1 MNISNFNSQIGPWTL
16 SVDDINI
23 EMGEVTLIY
32 GPSGCGKTSFF
43 QGLLGLNLANFN
55 LEIKDQNLS
64 QIRPTERKF
73 SVVFQANNLFEHL
86 SVVENLLLIKSESI
100 SDEDFKLKVKDY
112 KIDSLLSKKANI
124 LSGGEK
130 QMVSCVRA
138 FLHKGRRVLL
148 MDEPW
153 SSMDF
158 DNKMEYRNH
167 LIQFLKSENI
177 PCILISHDKD
187 EEISFL
193 NPRFIYDFTQV
204 ARFTNGQP

>member
-1 MNISNFNSQIGPWTL
+1 MIISNFNSQIGPWKL
-16 SVDDINI
+16 SVDDVSLEN
-23 EMGEVTLIY
+23 GEVTLVY

-43 QGLLGLNLANFN
+43 QGLLGLNLAKFDLNIN
-55 LEIKDQNLS
+55 NTNLS
-64 QIRPTERKF
+64 DIRPTERKF

-86 SVVENLLLIKSESI
+86 SVLENLLLVKSDDVLEN
-100 SDEDFKLKVKDY
+100 DFKLKLKDY
-112 KIDSLLSKKANI
+112 HIESLLSKKANI

-138 FLHKGRRVLL
+138 FIHKGRSILL

-158 DNKMEYRNH
+158 ENKMEYRNH
-167 LIQFLKSENI
+167 LISFLKSENI

-193 NPRFIYDFTQV
+193 NPRFIYDFTQL

>member
-1 MNISNFNSQIGPWTL
+1 MIISNFNSQIGPWKL
-16 SVDDINI
+16 SVDNI
-23 EMGEVTLIY
+23 SLENGEVTLVY

-43 QGLLGLNLANFN
+43 QGLLGLNLAQFDLQIQNM
-55 LEIKDQNLS
+55 NLS
-64 QIRPTERKF
+64 EAAPNERKF
-73 SVVFQANNLFEHL
+73 SVVFQSNNLFEHL
-86 SVVENLLLIKSESI
+86 SVLENLLLVK
-100 SDEDFKLKVKDY
+100 SDEVSEKDFKLNLKDY
-112 KIDSLLSKKANI
+112 NIESLLNKKANI

-138 FLHKGRRVLL
+138 FIHKGRRVLL

-158 DNKMEYRNH
+158 ENKMEYRNH
-167 LIQFLKSENI
+167 LINFLKSENI

-193 NPRFIYDFTQV
+193 NPRFIYDFTQL